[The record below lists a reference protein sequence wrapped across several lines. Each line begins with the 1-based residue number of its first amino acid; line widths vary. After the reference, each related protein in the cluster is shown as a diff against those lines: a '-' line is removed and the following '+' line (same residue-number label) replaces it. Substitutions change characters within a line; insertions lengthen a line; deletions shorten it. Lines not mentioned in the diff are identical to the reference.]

1 MVDEV
6 LLEHEA
12 PSFHRV
18 EQYLFE
24 GRDVNLE
31 PEIEHLFV
39 RNCRHFV
46 IDALI
51 CVDLTHD
58 YNLLT
63 HILMCG
69 NCKQLKNFVDIT
81 SNHLLLELEECRR
94 NFWDSLFS
102 MLLDFL

>member
-18 EQYLFE
+18 EQCLFE

-39 RNCRHFV
+39 GNCRHFV
-46 IDALI
+46 IDALV

-63 HILMCG
+63 HILICVAIV
-69 NCKQLKNFVDIT
+69 NNFVDIT